1 MITKQA
7 KPDIGQVF
15 LEGRLIDQ
23 AVRESVQKAL
33 REHKRAQNPVAE
45 WQDGKVVLLKPEAI
59 PA

>member
-1 MITKQA
+1 MNAKRA
-7 KPDIGQVF
+7 KPDIGQIF
-15 LEGRLIDQ
+15 SEGHLIDQ

-45 WQDGKVVLLKPEAI
+45 WRNGKVVLLKPEAI

>member
-1 MITKQA
+1 MNAKQA

-15 LEGRLIDQ
+15 LDGHLIDQ

-45 WQDGKVVLLKPEAI
+45 WRNGKVVLVKPEAI